1 MEELSLVRL
10 KGGTREPGE
19 ETAKGKG
26 KGKGKVTEQGLP
38 KNSHLP
44 RTKPVSGQQGAGAL
58 ASEPLLPLP
67 NLVV

>member
-1 MEELSLVRL
+1 MRL

-19 ETAKGKG
+19 ETA

>member
-10 KGGTREPGE
+10 KGGMREPGE
-19 ETAKGKG
+19 ETA

-44 RTKPVSGQQGAGAL
+44 RTKPVWVDREQAL
-58 ASEPLLPLP
+58 
-67 NLVV
+67 